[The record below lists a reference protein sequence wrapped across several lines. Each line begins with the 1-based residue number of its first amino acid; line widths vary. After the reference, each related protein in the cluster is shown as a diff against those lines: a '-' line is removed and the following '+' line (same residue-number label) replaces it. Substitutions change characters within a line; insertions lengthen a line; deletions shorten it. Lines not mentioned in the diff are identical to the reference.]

1 MVAWGLE
8 WSFSTKTPWKLIN
21 IQTPAR
27 ALLSPRHPMHFLTIN
42 ESLYCSVSLAL
53 QRTPL
58 IPRKK
63 PSLAT
68 GPGGTLS
75 DHKHNTRAR
84 RFRVGG
90 NLQTKWWTLQVNA
103 SPRCITNIY
112 ARVNEFV
119 REWNEKEKERE
130 WQRRSKRL
138 ARRLSLAH
146 LYAQTSGQRYHDTG
160 CEWHPLGGIPT
171 MPRVGSLLFFPSCF
185 SEWISTNENRL
196 RICQDR
202 QKQSHDLISESNRAS
217 IFLQFQLFS
226 LHFPLHCNKLP
237 KQQWK
242 KGWVTII
249 ALPN

>member
-27 ALLSPRHPMHFLTIN
+27 ALLSPRHSMHFLTIN

-58 IPRKK
+58 IPKKK

-103 SPRCITNIY
+103 SSRCITNIY
-112 ARVNEFV
+112 ERVNEFV
-119 REWNEKEKERE
+119 REWNEK
-130 WQRRSKRL
+130 KRTRVAKAL
-138 ARRLSLAH
+138 EEASTASVSCAPVRADFRPALSRHWLWMASLGRNSH
-146 LYAQTSGQRYHDTG
+146 DASGRF
-160 CEWHPLGGIPT
+160 PAIF
-171 MPRVGSLLFFPSCF
+171 SILFFGMNFYKRKPSPYL
-185 SEWISTNENRL
+185 SR
-196 RICQDR
+196 
-202 QKQSHDLISESNRAS
+202 
-217 IFLQFQLFS
+217 
-226 LHFPLHCNKLP
+226 
-237 KQQWK
+237 
-242 KGWVTII
+242 
-249 ALPN
+249 